1 MKPSTNMTGRENRKR
16 ISTLEAPMRMGARN
30 DGMCNI
36 CELLINV
43 VKVNRP
49 KMLTGLNQTVRG
61 MVEVFACRLTR
72 SIILIFLSYLRR
84 GDLHPIK

>member
-1 MKPSTNMTGRENRKR
+1 VKPEGQCSPQFFTERGTRKG
-16 ISTLEAPMRMGARN
+16 ISILVAPNRMGAKN

-49 KMLTGLNQTVRG
+49 KVLTGLNQRVRG
-61 MVEVFACRLTR
+61 MVEVFVCQ
-72 SIILIFLSYLRR
+72 
-84 GDLHPIK
+84 LHAI